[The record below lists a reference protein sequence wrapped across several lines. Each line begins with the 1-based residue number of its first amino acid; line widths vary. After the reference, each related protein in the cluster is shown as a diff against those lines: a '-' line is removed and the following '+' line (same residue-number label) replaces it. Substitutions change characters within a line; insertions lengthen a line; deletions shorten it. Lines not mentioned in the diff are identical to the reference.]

1 MNTGSRSP
9 GLEGHGENPLIIS
22 TVCMKEPQAV
32 LQAGGTRLA
41 TSCLQSVTWNSLPG
55 LSSGNWGLFGPVS
68 SQWFFFPLYLDY
80 EGLGF
85 ERADGPLRVEG
96 TLGIAQEVWL
106 QHIATASILAEEP
119 ITQVHLQPGCLHVH
133 SH

>member
-1 MNTGSRSP
+1 MRNFP
-9 GLEGHGENPLIIS
+9 
-22 TVCMKEPQAV
+22 
-32 LQAGGTRLA
+32 
-41 TSCLQSVTWNSLPG
+41 SVTL
-55 LSSGNWGLFGPVS
+55 LSDLAAPAPSGSVSAIPVS

-106 QHIATASILAEEP
+106 QHIATASVLAEEP
-119 ITQVHLQPGCLHVH
+119 ITQVHLQPSCLHVH